1 VEIIFAIQIDSEL
14 LNIIVIIIFQKFQKK
29 NFVVLKAIKFFNNLD
44 SVKEFLDKHNIDL
57 ISNIPKTQKFDKI
70 RKLEKIMIAYLNG
83 KQINPYQQIVELGI
97 KIPYK
102 ETFETPFSRRVIQWI
117 IKNLSY
123 GKIISYSEIG
133 KNIESKAYQA
143 IGNVMRK
150 NPFPLVIPCHRVIKK
165 DGDVGGFMGKM
176 EGSWQEN
183 LKKELLNM
191 EKINILKNKN

>member
-1 VEIIFAIQIDSEL
+1 MEIIFAIQIKSDL
-14 LNIIVIIIFQKFQKK
+14 LNIIVIIIFQKFHKK
-29 NFVVLKAIKFFNNLD
+29 TSVVLKSIKFFNNND
-44 SVKEFLDKHNIDL
+44 SLKEFLDKYNIDL

-70 RKLEKIMIAYLNG
+70 RKLEKVMIAYLNG
-83 KQINPYQQIVELGI
+83 EQINLYQQIVELGI

-102 ETFETPFSRRVIQWI
+102 KTFRTPFSRKVIQWV

-123 GKIISYSEIG
+123 GKVVSYSEIG
-133 KNIESKAYQA
+133 KNIETKAYQA

-165 DGDVGGFMGKM
+165 DGDVGGFMGKT
-176 EGSWQEN
+176 EGSWQNN

-191 EKINILKNKN
+191 EKINI